1 MSASEHPAEDP
12 IDSPRPPVPGATAD
26 SGAVAVIGL
35 DLRGDEQASK
45 KQIYS
50 WALWDWA
57 TQPFNTVILTFIFTA
72 LYLTTDAFLPADIA
86 ALDDKDPV
94 KEAAI
99 AGLTSGLGLGSTIA
113 AFAIL
118 LIAPVLG
125 QRADAAGRQK
135 LWLGIGTGALVV
147 CMFGLWFVEPVPT
160 LFWLGVA
167 LISAGAVF
175 GEIAAVNSNAMLIG
189 IANPKTVGRI
199 SGLGWG
205 FGYIGGIIA
214 LVIVVILDTVH
225 WFGMST
231 DNGLPFRLI
240 AVGCAVWAIVF
251 SIPIFLNVP
260 EPSLGRPDRQVGFF
274 ASYGL
279 LVKDVIGLYRAPE
292 TRPTFWFLLS
302 SAVFRDGLG
311 GVFAFG
317 AVIAK
322 AVFGF
327 EFMELVLFGI
337 AANLIAGVSTI
348 IAGRFDDR
356 FGPKRVILTAL
367 ASMVVAG
374 LAVFLLVDTG
384 KTVFWIGGL
393 ILCAFVGPAQAAA
406 RSFLARVTPAGREG
420 EIFGL
425 YATTGRAAS
434 WMASGTWTLLIV
446 LTSATAFG
454 ILGIVL
460 VLLIGLLLLL
470 PVKERA
476 GAGDPR

>member
-1 MSASEHPAEDP
+1 MSE
-12 IDSPRPPVPGATAD
+12 SPQ
-26 SGAVAVIGL
+26 SGAVPEPAATANSGAVGVIGL
-35 DLRGDEQASK
+35 DLRGETPAPK
-45 KQIYS
+45 KQVYS

-72 LYLTTDAFLPADIA
+72 LYLTTEAFLPAS
-86 ALDDKDPV
+86 
-94 KEAAI
+94 I
-99 AGLTSGLGLGSTIA
+99 AGLDAKDPIREAAEADLASGLGLGSTIA
-113 AFAIL
+113 GIAIL

-135 LWLGIGTGALVV
+135 LWLGIGTGALIA
-147 CMFGLWFVEPVPT
+147 CMLGLWFVEPAPA

-167 LISAGAVF
+167 LISAGSVF

-214 LVIVVILDTVH
+214 LVLVVVFYMLD
-225 WFGMST
+225 WFGLPE
-231 DNGLPFRLI
+231 DGGLPFRII
-240 AVGCAVWAIVF
+240 AVGCAIWAIVF

-260 EPSLGRPDRQVGFF
+260 EPSLGRPERKVGFF

-279 LVKDVIGLYRAPE
+279 LVKDVTGLYRNSE
-292 TRPTFWFLLS
+292 TRQTFWFLLS

-317 AVIAK
+317 AVIASQ
-322 AVFGF
+322 VFDF
-327 EFMELVLFGI
+327 AFLDLVIFGI

-348 IAGRFDDR
+348 IAGRYDDR
-356 FGPKRVILTAL
+356 FGPKRIILISL
-367 ASMVVAG
+367 ASMVIAG
-374 LAVFLLVDTG
+374 LAVFFLVDAGTI
-384 KTVFWIGGL
+384 VFWIGGL
-393 ILCAFVGPAQAAA
+393 LLCAFVGPAQAAS
-406 RSFLARVTPAGREG
+406 RSFLARITPAGREG

-434 WMASGTWTLLIV
+434 WMASGAWTLLIV
-446 LTSATAFG
+446 LSGSTSYG
-454 ILGIVL
+454 ILGIVI
-460 VLLIGLLLLL
+460 VLIAGFLLLL
-470 PVKERA
+470 PVKA
-476 GAGDPR
+476 TQNA